1 MTFSLNEVTK
11 EMPSFLTK
19 PNSAGIPQIKKSFNP
34 PHHLNVEAVSHQ
46 NEEADTRD
54 RHPYLSNGFD
64 SFHDILDY
72 VHANNIKLH
81 GLMNELCYANY
92 SGAQSEYNKDIIG
105 RTENLRMSKE
115 DTVSFIKELQAL
127 SPLNIYRGPSDIFT
141 SIDEHF
147 ETDATHLIFT
157 IHDDRFRGFAN
168 VEVQIVTL
176 TTLDGK
182 ETTKVYDTC
191 WKQFNKASDD
201 VQKWVSILDKYKQ
214 ECSGDY
220 VDATKQYKRHYETR
234 ELRSITMGPNGPN
247 YDFHNSDINTDQDAL
262 PEFYPW
268 LKADMG
274 EYFEEFL
281 KSDSSVLL
289 LIGPPGTGKSTFIRS
304 MINYSRVNATL
315 CYNER
320 TMFDENF
327 LSAFK
332 QSNSYRT
339 REKHYQEKW
348 SKLTGF
354 VNATTLVSPR
364 EENCIVLEDSDRY
377 IASRNTGNV
386 AMASLL
392 NHINGVVSNSRTKFI
407 FSTNLDTIDSIDS
420 ALLRPGRCFDILP
433 FRKLSYEEGVA
444 IRKAMK
450 FEDVDFNA
458 DGKSS
463 FTLAEV
469 IKNIGAHVSETNTV
483 KPRFGFN

>member
-1 MTFSLNEVTK
+1 MTFSRNEVTK
-11 EMPSFLTK
+11 DTSLFFTK
-19 PNSAGIPQIKKSFNP
+19 PNSAGTPRIKKSFNP
-34 PHHLNVEAVSHQ
+34 YPLNFEAPYHH

-54 RHPYLSNGFD
+54 RRPNLSNGFD

-72 VHANNIKLH
+72 AHANDFKFH
-81 GLMNELCYANY
+81 DLMSELCYANY
-92 SGAQSEYNKDIIG
+92 TGAQSEFNKDIFS
-105 RTENLRMSKE
+105 RVETLRMSKE
-115 DTVSFIKELQAL
+115 DTLSFLKELQAL
-127 SPLNIYRGPSDIFT
+127 TPLNIFRGPSDIFT
-141 SIDEHF
+141 SIDDHF
-147 ETDATHLIFT
+147 ETDAPHLFFT
-157 IHDDRFRGFAN
+157 IHDDRFRGFAK
-168 VEVQIVTL
+168 VEVQITTL

-182 ETTKVYDTC
+182 ETTKVYDTW

-234 ELRSITMGPNGPN
+234 ELSSITMSPDGPN
-247 YDFHNSDINTDQDAL
+247 YDFHNTDINTDQDAL

-332 QSNSYRT
+332 QSNSCRT

-348 SKLTGF
+348 TKLTGF
-354 VNATTLVSPR
+354 VNADSLVAPR
-364 EENCIVLEDSDRY
+364 EESCIVLEDSDRY

-407 FSTNLDTIDSIDS
+407 FSTNLDSIDSIDS

-450 FEDVDFNA
+450 FEDVDFNT

>member
-1 MTFSLNEVTK
+1 MPFSHNEVTK
-11 EMPSFLTK
+11 DMSSSFTK
-19 PNSAGIPQIKKSFNP
+19 PNSAGTPTFEKPYNQNTLSFGT
-34 PHHLNVEAVSHQ
+34 EFYQ
-46 NEEADTRD
+46 NEEVGTRG
-54 RHPYLSNGFD
+54 RRPYLSNGFD

-72 VHANNIKLH
+72 AHANNIKFH
-81 GLMNELCYANY
+81 DLMGDLCYANY
-92 SGAQSEYNKDIIG
+92 TGAQSKFNKDIIS
-105 RTENLRMSKE
+105 RVENLRMSKE
-115 DTVSFIKELQAL
+115 DTVNFLKELQAL
-127 SPLNIYRGPSDIFT
+127 SPLNIYRGSSDIFT

-157 IHDDRFRGFAN
+157 IHDDKFRGFAK

-234 ELRSITMGPNGPN
+234 ELRSITMGPDGPN

-327 LSAFK
+327 LGAFK

-354 VNATTLVSPR
+354 VNAISLVAPR
-364 EENCIVLEDSDRY
+364 EESCIVLEDSDRY
-377 IASRNTGNV
+377 IASRSTGNI

-407 FSTNLDTIDSIDS
+407 FSTNLDSIDSIDS

-433 FRKLSYEEGVA
+433 FRKLTYAEGVA

-450 FEDVDFNA
+450 FEDPEFNA
-458 DGKSS
+458 DGKSA

>member
-34 PHHLNVEAVSHQ
+34 PHHLNVGAVSHQ

-72 VHANNIKLH
+72 AHANNIKLH
-81 GLMNELCYANY
+81 DLMNELCYANY
-92 SGAQSEYNKDIIG
+92 TGAQSEYNKDIIS

-115 DTVSFIKELQAL
+115 DTVSFFKELQAL

-157 IHDDRFRGFAN
+157 IHDDRFRGFAK

-407 FSTNLDTIDSIDS
+407 FSTNLDSIDSIDS